1 MAASSAVQ
9 LLTVICLEVTK
20 EDKETFKIKS
30 GKRMWFSEDVSSV
43 RGIKAE
49 IAERE
54 KFSTVQI

>member
-30 GKRMWFSEDVSSV
+30 GKRLVV
-43 RGIKAE
+43 L
-49 IAERE
+49 
-54 KFSTVQI
+54 